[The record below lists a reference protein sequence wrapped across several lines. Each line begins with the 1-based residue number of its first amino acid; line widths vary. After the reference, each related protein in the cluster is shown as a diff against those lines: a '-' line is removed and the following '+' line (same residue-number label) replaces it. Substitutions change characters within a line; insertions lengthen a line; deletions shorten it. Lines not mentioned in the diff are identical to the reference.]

1 MNFLVTGL
9 LCHCDE
15 HCPDNHV
22 NFTCYT
28 EYKCFSSIEMVKG
41 TKLTDSAMGC
51 MPPEHE
57 GNICF

>member
-1 MNFLVTGL
+1 MTGL

-28 EYKCFSSIEMVKG
+28 EYKCFSTIEMIKG
-41 TKLTDSAMGC
+41 TKLIDRKMGC